1 MVLLNII
8 DGLWS
13 SCGDERII
21 VFTTNHKDK
30 LDPALLRPGCMDVHI
45 PMLYCT
51 MDGFK
56 LLVSNYLNIEG
67 DHQLYRQ
74 IEGLLETVR
83 VNPAEI
89 AEELLKGDDL
99 DESLRGLVVFL
110 EEKKRLEN
118 AISM

>member
-1 MVLLNII
+1 
-8 DGLWS
+8 
-13 SCGDERII
+13 
-21 VFTTNHKDK
+21 
-30 LDPALLRPGCMDVHI
+30 
-45 PMLYCT
+45 